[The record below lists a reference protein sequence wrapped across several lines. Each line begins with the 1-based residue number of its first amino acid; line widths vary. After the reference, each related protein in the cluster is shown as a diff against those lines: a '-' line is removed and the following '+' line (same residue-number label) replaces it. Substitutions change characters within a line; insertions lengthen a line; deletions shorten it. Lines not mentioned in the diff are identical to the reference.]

1 MNTALTLHDRISG
14 CLLGGACGDAL
25 GVPVEFMSGKD
36 IRSRYGPNGITES
49 DRAYRVLGSITDDTQ
64 MTLFTVVL
72 GVEVLSDGRRFCTA
86 LAHRAADALLGAT
99 RS

>member
-72 GVEVLSDGRRFCTA
+72 GVEVLSDGGDSVRRW
-86 LAHRAADALLGAT
+86 RIGRRT